1 MGNFRELIKDLKY
14 SLDNDLLINV
24 YQNNS
29 TIFYTG
35 IVSAIDNFGTIIVT
49 FNEYGLSDGL
59 VYLTFG
65 DIEDVDF
72 YSEDLSK
79 MEGRI
84 QLARKIN
91 LYGVT
96 PENFKLNRKTDLLTQ
111 ILGSSFVEQHPIMVV
126 TIYGTMYEGFIVSL
140 GDQLVTIR
148 TIDKFNNEN
157 HQEVE
162 LTKNEIRLVEF
173 LGRELKLLSQSKK
186 MLYSKHLEV
195 KEYRNFIQIYAN
207 LHVVKDSGKR
217 VIMVPKNNP
226 SLFFIGQV
234 VSINNESVI
243 FKTVDMA
250 GQFGGYE
257 LIKLKDIQ
265 RIILRNDYLRLVNH
279 FVTINLADGNY
290 IQSVLN
296 DGRIF
301 DETIDPFEFM
311 IRQSINFKRVIRVK
325 KNTGESDVGFPVSL
339 NDGKVKFDVVDDA
352 KLFVNKRISF
362 KIEELSE
369 IAFDY
374 LDCYLIEKQIQQ

>member
-1 MGNFRELIKDLKY
+1 MGNFKELIKDLKY

-35 IVSAIDNFGTIIVT
+35 IVSAIDNFGAIIVT

-65 DIEDVDF
+65 DIEEVDF

-84 QLARKIN
+84 QLARKIK

-111 ILGSSFVEQHPIMVV
+111 ILGSSFVEQQPIMVV
-126 TIYGTMYEGFIVSL
+126 TIYGIMYEGFIVSL
-140 GDQLVTIR
+140 GDQVVTIR

-157 HQEVE
+157 YQEIE

-173 LGRELKLLSQSKK
+173 LGQELKLISQSKK
-186 MLYSKHLEV
+186 VLYSKHLEV
-195 KEYRNFIQIYAN
+195 NEYRNLIQIYAN
-207 LHVVKDSGKR
+207 LHVAKESGKR

-265 RIILRNDYLRLVNH
+265 RVILKNDYLRLVNH
-279 FVTINLADGNY
+279 FVTLNLANGNY
-290 IQSVLN
+290 IQPVLN
-296 DGRIF
+296 DDRIF

-311 IRQSINFKRVIRVK
+311 IRQSINFKRVIRIK
-325 KNTGESDVGFPVSL
+325 KGNCDSAVGFPISF
-339 NDGKVKFDVVDDA
+339 DGNKVQFDVVDDA

-362 KIEELSE
+362 GLEELSE

>member
-1 MGNFRELIKDLKY
+1 MGNFGELVKDLKY

-65 DIEDVDF
+65 DIEEVDF

-91 LYGVT
+91 LSGIT
-96 PENFKLNRKTDLLTQ
+96 PEHFKLNQKTDLLTQ
-111 ILGSSFVEQHPIMVV
+111 ILGSSFVEQQPVMVV

-140 GDQLVTIR
+140 SNQLVSIR
-148 TIDKFNNEN
+148 TIDKFNNDN
-157 HQEVE
+157 HQEIE

-186 MLYSKHLEV
+186 MLFNKHL
-195 KEYRNFIQIYAN
+195 KINEYRNFIQIYAN
-207 LHVVKDSGKR
+207 LHVAKESGKR

-257 LIKLKDIQ
+257 LIRLKDVQ
-265 RIILRNDYLRLVNH
+265 RIILQSDYLRLVNH
-279 FVTINLADGNY
+279 FVAINLADGNY
-290 IQSVLN
+290 MQPVLN
-296 DGRIF
+296 DDRIF

-311 IRQSINFKRVIRVK
+311 LRQSINFKRVVRIK
-325 KNTGESDVGFPVSL
+325 KNTGESAVGFPNGL
-339 NDGKVKFDVVDDA
+339 NGSEVQFSVVDDA
-352 KLFVNKRISF
+352 KLFVNKKITF
-362 KIEELSE
+362 KIEDLSE

-374 LDCYLIEKQIQQ
+374 LDCYLIENQIQQ